1 MDKKNQMDEWIPE
14 IPKKSLLKSQ
24 NKTRKISKKLID
36 GWMDG

>member
-24 NKTRKISKKLID
+24 NKMDGWMDGWID